1 MPVTNDQQGLA
12 ASISKLSPNAQHL
25 GNVAFC
31 VVGGIIAN
39 DEVVL
44 TAIQGWSLG
53 MPTVAVLTNARVL
66 IVSERRWKPVVEV
79 FPLRPGLTIF
89 GRHVDHQASVTFQ
102 EADRVITLD
111 QVADV
116 AIAVE
121 LATTAR
127 ARSTG
132 TGF

>member
-1 MPVTNDQQGLA
+1 
-12 ASISKLSPNAQHL
+12 
-25 GNVAFC
+25 
-31 VVGGIIAN
+31 
-39 DEVVL
+39 
-44 TAIQGWSLG
+44 
-53 MPTVAVLTNARVL
+53 VL

-79 FPLRPGLTIF
+79 FPLQTGLTIF
-89 GRHVDHQASVTFQ
+89 GRHVDNQASVTFQ
-102 EADRVITLD
+102 VADRVVTLD

-116 AIAVE
+116 AVAVE